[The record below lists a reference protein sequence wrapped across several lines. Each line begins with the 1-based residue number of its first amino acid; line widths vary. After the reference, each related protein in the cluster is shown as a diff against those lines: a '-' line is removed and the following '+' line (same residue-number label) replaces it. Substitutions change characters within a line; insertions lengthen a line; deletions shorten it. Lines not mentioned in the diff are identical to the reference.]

1 LTAEQARELGVAREV
16 VGSFEEVCELEG
28 VSLAD
33 VRTADS
39 DWLDGLVDFLKDP
52 WTSVV
57 LVMLG
62 ITCLILELKMP
73 GVSLPGIVSA
83 ICFLLF
89 FWSHSQVGGQIV
101 WLAFLLFLLGL
112 LLIGL
117 EIFVIP
123 GFGVTGISGI
133 LLVIGSIGLVAYG
146 HWPRSNEEWV
156 GYGQALGPF
165 SISILGAMVSAFV
178 LARYLPYIP
187 YVNRLILK
195 PHEEG
200 GEAGD
205 EPIDSIHPE
214 MAALL
219 GAIGVAATPLRPA
232 GKVQFGEDFVD
243 VVAEG
248 NYVLPGTR
256 VQVVEIEGHRVVV
269 KEV

>member
-1 LTAEQARELGVAREV
+1 M
-16 VGSFEEVCELEG
+16 
-28 VSLAD
+28 
-33 VRTADS
+33 
-39 DWLDGLVDFLKDP
+39 
-52 WTSVV
+52 V

-73 GVSLPGIVSA
+73 GASLPGIISA

-89 FWSHSQVGGQIV
+89 FWSHSQVSGQIV
-101 WLAFLLFLLGL
+101 WLAFLLFVLGL

-133 LLVIGSIGLVAYG
+133 LLVLGSIGLVAYG

-156 GYGQALGPF
+156 GYGHALGPF
-165 SISILGAMVSAFV
+165 TISILGAIVMAFV
-178 LARYLPYIP
+178 LARYLPHIP
-187 YVNRLILK
+187 YINRLILK
-195 PHEEG
+195 PRDEI
-200 GEAGD
+200 GEVGD
-205 EPIDSIHPE
+205 ELADSIHPE

-232 GKVQFGEDFVD
+232 GKVQFGDAFVD

-248 NYVLPGTR
+248 SYVVPGTR
-256 VQVVEIEGHRVVV
+256 VQVVEIEGNRIVV